1 MRKFRWKLTDK
12 QIKKL
17 EVTCNC
23 VPNSQPSNREE
34 GGG

>member
-23 VPNSQPSNREE
+23 VPNSQPSNRE
-34 GGG
+34 GGGG